1 MSHIGVFFRLNT
13 LLGQQVMCL
22 RPFVSYHPK
31 LVESGSA
38 DFAKGHYGSEGDDT
52 VSFYPQDFWS
62 SVATAAESDDVNSP
76 CDLFRR
82 RGLNVVHAPE
92 PSLRLPYFE
101 LQGEEEL
108 EKWAD
113 SLASRTQK
121 AHVLRRWMM
130 ERGTADAA
138 ASAGGLPASSNDPD
152 NVVK

>member
-1 MSHIGVFFRLNT
+1 MIFRLNT

-31 LVESGSA
+31 LVEGGSA

-62 SVATAAESDDVNSP
+62 SVAATAAESGDVNSP

-82 RGLNVVHAPE
+82 RRELNVVHAPE
-92 PSLRLPYFE
+92 PSLRLPYFHP
-101 LQGEEEL
+101 QGDEEL

-130 ERGTADAA
+130 ERGVAGAA
-138 ASAGGLPASSNDPD
+138 PSAGRLPTFVDDPD